1 MIKLF
6 SLIPTAHLFR
16 NTQNLGSMESK
27 NAHFLNC
34 EYFLPL
40 KIFAYPQ
47 QQKSTQIV
55 YQSVKEL
62 TGRHPTRSISPNS
75 LRQQRF
81 GGRSFYSVS
90 TQCQAFIFIGRLGAV
105 YSFCSTPA
113 SISAQGRKAAHS
125 TASAHRVKALI
136 SQAAKAGSLTLTT
149 RLKITTL

>member
-1 MIKLF
+1 
-6 SLIPTAHLFR
+6 
-16 NTQNLGSMESK
+16 MESK

-113 SISAQGRKAAHS
+113 SISA
-125 TASAHRVKALI
+125 
-136 SQAAKAGSLTLTT
+136 
-149 RLKITTL
+149 

>member
-6 SLIPTAHLFR
+6 SLISTAHLFR

-62 TGRHPTRSISPNS
+62 TGRHPTRSISPTCYVS
-75 LRQQRF
+75 SASEVDHFTAFPPSVKPLFSSAALAPFTHSAQLPPAFLLR
-81 GGRSFYSVS
+81 GGRRRILLHPRTVS
-90 TQCQAFIFIGRLGAV
+90 
-105 YSFCSTPA
+105 
-113 SISAQGRKAAHS
+113 SAP
-125 TASAHRVKALI
+125 L
-136 SQAAKAGSLTLTT
+136 SQAAKADPLTLTT